1 MAEID
6 TRLDRLGEALHA
18 SARQDLA
25 AGERPAVARRPRLG
39 RRRRIQLAAALGALV
54 VAIPAAAFAT
64 GILSPDQEV
73 AHGVAGLE
81 WMMAGTEPTCTT
93 LRQGVEYD
101 CTLAK
106 PPQQEAP
113 IPPAESAGG
122 DVHGR
127 AGEWKGYV
135 IGIVDKTGHV
145 SGGCRAQSADGTSW
159 RCYLGQESIRQNIL
173 EPSALGQ
180 YLPETATS
188 P

>member
-1 MAEID
+1 MTEID
-6 TRLDRLGEALHA
+6 TRLDRLGEALRA

-25 AGERPAVARRPRLG
+25 ASERTAVARHPRLG
-39 RRRRIQLAAALGALV
+39 RRRRIRLAAALAVLV

-64 GILSPDQEV
+64 GVLSPDQEV

-81 WMMAGTEPTCTT
+81 WMMAGTEPTCTA
-93 LRQGVEYD
+93 LREGVEYD

-106 PPQQEAP
+106 PPQEEAP
-113 IPPAESAGG
+113 ISPSESVG

-135 IGIVDKTGHV
+135 IGIVNKTGHV
-145 SGGCRAQSADGTSW
+145 SGGCRAESADGTRW
-159 RCYLGQESIRQNIL
+159 RCYLGQESIRQGSL

-180 YLPETATS
+180 YLPEAVK
-188 P
+188 

>member
-6 TRLDRLGEALHA
+6 VRLDRLGEALRA
-18 SARQDLA
+18 SARRDLA
-25 AGERPAVARRPRLG
+25 ASERPAVARRARSG
-39 RRRRIQLAAALGALV
+39 RRRRIRLAAALCALA

-64 GILSPDQEV
+64 GVLDPDQEV

-93 LRQGVEYD
+93 LRKGVEYD

-106 PPQQEAP
+106 PPQEEAP
-113 IPPAESAGG
+113 VPPAESVG

-145 SGGCRAQSADGTSW
+145 SGGCRAESADGTRW
-159 RCYLGQESIRQNIL
+159 RCYLGQESIRQDIL
-173 EPSALGQ
+173 GPSALGQ
-180 YLPETATS
+180 YLPETLK
-188 P
+188 